1 MQGECQALDGFLSG
15 GGGEKQAVDRKE
27 HRERLNRNL
36 LSSLS
41 PSVPSSPPSYGP
53 RSHHQVPLSPCSGA
67 TAPRPMLPKAPG
79 AARGV
84 AGERVPTSDRP
95 PLAPGLAPDQ
105 LLTLGRFLTL
115 LTYVL
120 IGRMSPRQSRPS
132 GPTRCQWSPMRG
144 WAGRVHT
151 GSWSLSPGWATVIQ
165 ACGPAA
171 ATLPGPGLIGGG
183 SRVSQGPP
191 WLKQHPHCAPAE
203 ASPWGTHP
211 RLHPLTQWGVPE
223 AWGHVFPAHSPVT
236 GHRRQPTGPTSHS
249 VCERGTPGTVAGPGE
264 GRELTPGFSS
274 WAGT

>member
-144 WAGRVHT
+144 GWAGPRRLLVFI
-151 GSWSLSPGWATVIQ
+151 SWVGHGDSGLR
-165 ACGPAA
+165 ACCCHPARPRA
-171 ATLPGPGLIGGG
+171 HRRWQPCLPG
-183 SRVSQGPP
+183 
-191 WLKQHPHCAPAE
+191 APLAE
-203 ASPWGTHP
+203 TASPLCARRGFPVGHP
-211 RLHPLTQWGVPE
+211 PTPPPSDPVG
-223 AWGHVFPAHSPVT
+223 SP
-236 GHRRQPTGPTSHS
+236 
-249 VCERGTPGTVAGPGE
+249 
-264 GRELTPGFSS
+264 
-274 WAGT
+274 